1 MGKVYGIM
9 VFVITLLMWGS
20 VIGILYVGAVLV
32 RDGEMSSGNITYF
45 ILTLIQ
51 LMMNFGILSSVIGAV
66 MRLKGASIKI
76 IQILN
81 RRPKIIHN

>member
-1 MGKVYGIM
+1 MGQVYGIM

-81 RRPKIIHN
+81 RRPKIVHN

>member
-1 MGKVYGIM
+1 MGRMYGIM
-9 VFVITLLMWGS
+9 IFVITLLMWGS
-20 VIGILYVGAVLV
+20 VIGILYVGAILV
-32 RDGEMSSGNITYF
+32 KDGEMSSGNITYF

-66 MRLKGASIKI
+66 MRLKGASVKI

-81 RRPKIIHN
+81 RRSKIVHN

>member
-1 MGKVYGIM
+1 MGKMYGLMI
-9 VFVITLLMWGS
+9 FVITILMWGS
-20 VIGILYVGAVLV
+20 VIGILYVGALLV
-32 RDGEMSSGNITYF
+32 RDNEISSGNITFF

-76 IQILN
+76 MKILN
-81 RRPKIIHN
+81 RRPKIVHN